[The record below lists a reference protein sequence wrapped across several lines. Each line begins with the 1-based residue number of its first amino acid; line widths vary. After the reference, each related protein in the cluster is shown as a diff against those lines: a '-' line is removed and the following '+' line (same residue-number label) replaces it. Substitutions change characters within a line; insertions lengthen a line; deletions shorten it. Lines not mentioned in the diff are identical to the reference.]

1 MAVPLHVQE
10 KNVGPAVS
18 IHIGEG
24 RVAAPAVR
32 VQSYLGG
39 DVLEVVVPHVL
50 VKHGILIALCVQV
63 PVESVRYTNIFAVRP
78 LIIGGVLAH
87 IAHQE
92 IDLTVAIIVEEER
105 TRGMCGEAEA

>member
-92 IDLTVAIIVEEER
+92 VNQAVVVIVEKER
-105 TRGMCGEAEA
+105 TRGMCGEAAA